1 MRVGP
6 RAWDEWR
13 QNHSHPT
20 LPNTLCSTL
29 CSTQPYTT
37 LPKRST
43 AGTPPGPRHWRVAA
57 AVCRGNTI
65 SSPFPQRIF
74 IEGINFASHRN
85 NPSGIQAFLAAVSQA
100 NICILLGLTW
110 CLDTHTQYN
119 YIQCGYFSTLL
130 RENVRCRTVLTL
142 TNQHPTTNSSW
153 HLCCDIRKHEGG
165 QVTCSLLKRAQKPR
179 LEICWKATES
189 FVDSRNATDKC
200 LDLLLLVL
208 DILKVKDLCK
218 HYILK

>member
-1 MRVGP
+1 MSGGRTTATRP
-6 RAWDEWR
+6 Y
-13 QNHSHPT
+13 PT
-20 LPNTLCSTL
+20 HCVVHCVVPNP
-29 CSTQPYTT
+29 TQPYPREAQQAPHQAPGTDVWLLLYAEAIPYRRHFHKESLLKEVT
-37 LPKRST
+37 LP
-43 AGTPPGPRHWRVAA
+43 AIAITPP
-57 AVCRGNTI
+57 
-65 SSPFPQRIF
+65 
-74 IEGINFASHRN
+74 ASR
-85 NPSGIQAFLAAVSQA
+85 LWLVAAVSQA

-165 QVTCSLLKRAQKPR
+165 QVTCGLLKSPQKPR